1 MVAVDL
7 GQWRRTL
14 IEGWPEEVS
23 SEEEELEVSSLPGY
37 TSAAGAEF
45 GPLYGEDEDLAKAI
59 ALSLAEQD
67 VVQTSGHRNES
78 AFTRCWHINQKAGKL
93 SIQRVMD

>member
-67 VVQTSGHRNES
+67 AVQTSGHRNES
-78 AFTRCWHINQKAGKL
+78 AFTRCWHINQKAGKP